1 MTLPPGCGTWSATP
15 GGRHQSSIWQPE
27 PPNPS
32 PSPQMEVFRAP
43 RVTLIARPEFLE
55 PEHLRVQWQGNASA
69 GERLAEFA
77 GRICYMSQ
85 HNPANRSTADYL
97 ENIKKQ
103 GHGSVLEHAVY
114 VLLIEG
120 ISRSCSHEL
129 VRHRAGFGYSQL
141 SQRYVDES
149 HAAFVVPPAMLGDPA
164 LEAEWER
171 EVADAQAA
179 YVRAVEALMQRYA
192 WIADKVHRR
201 KVAREARA
209 ALERGRGARDPPN
222 GDCMSSRPTARGA
235 GPLRRF
241 RDLSRRR
248 QTRRRARRV
257 PQSLTHVDSEKNSDL
272 PIAHRSGVPYC
283 LLDNAF

>member
-1 MTLPPGCGTWSATP
+1 MGHSETRADTLAP
-15 GGRHQSSIWQPE
+15 
-27 PPNPS
+27 
-32 PSPQMEVFRAP
+32 MEVFRAP

-55 PEHLRVQWQGNASA
+55 PEHLRVQWQGSASA

-129 VRHRAGFGYSQL
+129 VRHRAGFGYSQI

-149 HAAFVVPPAMLGDPA
+149 HAAFVMPPAVLGDA
-164 LEAEWER
+164 RLEEEWLQQ
-171 EVADAQAA
+171 VTDAQAA
-179 YVRAVEALMQRYA
+179 YVRAVEGLMQRYE
-192 WIADKVHRR
+192 WVSDKVHRR
-201 KVAREARA
+201 KMAREAARSVLPNATEVKIVVSGNARA
-209 ALERGRGARDPPN
+209 WRTMLELRCGEGAELEIRRMAIGVLRLLQKESCND
-222 GDCMSSRPTARGA
+222 SSASEIYTA
-235 GPLRRF
+235 
-241 RDLSRRR
+241 DD
-248 QTRRRARRV
+248 RAEAARV
-257 PQSLTHVDSEKNSDL
+257 TYHKV
-272 PIAHRSGVPYC
+272 
-283 LLDNAF
+283 